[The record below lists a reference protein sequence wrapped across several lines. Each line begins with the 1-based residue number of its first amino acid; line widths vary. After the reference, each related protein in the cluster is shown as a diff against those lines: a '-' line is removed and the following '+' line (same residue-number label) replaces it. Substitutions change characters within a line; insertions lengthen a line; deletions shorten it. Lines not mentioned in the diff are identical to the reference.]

1 MITINVAST
10 INLEKYRILQN
21 PKELLRPVAFDVLA
35 LMEERIHEQGK
46 AANGSP
52 IGTYNNDYLRL
63 RQRKHKR
70 SADTKIIVS
79 LTRQLQND
87 WSVLATPN
95 GWGIGFKNSHN
106 ADKMKWVEA
115 IKKKKIAILSPYE
128 KTYAV
133 NKFQGLLNRAINA

>member
-1 MITINVAST
+1 MIIINVTST
-10 INLEKYRILQN
+10 LNIEKYRILQN
-21 PKELLRPVAFDVLA
+21 PKQLLRPVAFDVLA

-46 AANGSP
+46 AANGSQ
-52 IGTYNNDYLRL
+52 IGTYNNDYLKL
-63 RQRKHKR
+63 RQAKHKR

-115 IKKKKIAILSPYE
+115 IKKKKIAVMSPYE
-128 KTYAV
+128 KSYAV
-133 NKFQGLLNRAINA
+133 DKFQRELNKAINA